1 MVDGPGGT
9 DFYTKAAFAFG
20 QKNTVLGVNG
30 IFQRHGLAVFD
41 IGCLAFVQALIV
53 FIVDFFR
60 AGFCAESAGNTF
72 FFFNETGLAGDGD

>member
-1 MVDGPGGT
+1 MVHGPGGAGF
-9 DFYTKAAFAFG
+9 DTKTAFAVF
-20 QKNTVLGVNG
+20 QVDTVGSVNG
-30 IFQRHGLAVFD
+30 IFEGNGLSVFD
-41 IGCLAFVQALIV
+41 IGGFAFVQALIV